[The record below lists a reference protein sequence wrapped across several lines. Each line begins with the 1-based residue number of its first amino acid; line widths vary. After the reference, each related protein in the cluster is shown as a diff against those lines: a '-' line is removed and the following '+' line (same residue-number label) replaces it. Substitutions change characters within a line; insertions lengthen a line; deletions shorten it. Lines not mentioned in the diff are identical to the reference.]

1 VKSYKRQDRVASL
14 IMRELATIIIR
25 ENISPI
31 FSKITITS
39 VRVSPDLLN
48 ASVFVTVWD
57 KERIDEA
64 MKALDENVYLLQHLL
79 VKKLNL
85 RVATKLHFVYD
96 ASIEYAR
103 KMTKLI
109 DSVATK
115 DKDDHSSESGT
126 ILE

>member
-1 VKSYKRQDRVASL
+1 MKSYKRQDRVASL

>member
-14 IMRELATIIIR
+14 IMRELATIMIR
-25 ENISPI
+25 EKISPI

-39 VRVSPDLLN
+39 VRVSPDLVH
-48 ASVFVTVWD
+48 AKVFVTVWD

-64 MKALDENVYLLQHLL
+64 MKELDENVYLLQHLL

-96 ASIEYAR
+96 TSIEYAS
-103 KMTKLI
+103 KMSELI
-109 DSVATK
+109 DKAVAK
-115 DKDDHSSESGT
+115 SNEK
-126 ILE
+126 